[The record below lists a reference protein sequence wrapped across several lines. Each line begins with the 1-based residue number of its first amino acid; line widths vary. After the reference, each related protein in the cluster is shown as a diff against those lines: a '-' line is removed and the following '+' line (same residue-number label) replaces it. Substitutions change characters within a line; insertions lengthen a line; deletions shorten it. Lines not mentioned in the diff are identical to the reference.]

1 MVCYTIFM
9 EVVVTIIGLFVIASW
24 IAKMDARYLLI
35 GAIWYVLLSVCWCA
49 LSIVVASLLSAF
61 VYFLPVL
68 VRFIKRPIVH
78 S

>member
-9 EVVVTIIGLFVIASW
+9 EVVVTIIGLFVIAGW

-49 LSIVVASLLSAF
+49 LSIVVASLMSAF
-61 VYFLPVL
+61 VYFLPAL
-68 VRFIKRPIVH
+68 VRYMKKPIVH